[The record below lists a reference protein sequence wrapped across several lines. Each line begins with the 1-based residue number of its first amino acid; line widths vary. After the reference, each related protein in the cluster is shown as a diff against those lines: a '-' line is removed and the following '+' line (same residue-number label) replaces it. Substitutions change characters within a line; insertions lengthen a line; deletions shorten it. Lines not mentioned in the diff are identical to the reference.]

1 MLKHTLLMSSFAVAL
16 MAMPVEAQSRRV
28 VCAWNDAEC
37 LRREQ
42 DRARSEARADERRVC
57 AWNDADCLRREQERA
72 RNEARASERREVGY
86 DYERRRDRGAYERG
100 RGERR
105 DEIYRRRGNVRHGRL
120 PHMSSAL
127 AIRNG
132 KGMPKDARAWL
143 GRGPFRVELVNRDRD
158 RLPERAT
165 IRSTRS
171 REVQVWVDRNN
182 DGWADHILFY
192 RNGRLVREV
201 R

>member
-1 MLKHTLLMSSFAVAL
+1 MLKHAWFVSAFAVA
-16 MAMPVEAQSRRV
+16 MVAMPVEAQERRV

-37 LRREQ
+37 IRREQ
-42 DRARSEARADERRVC
+42 DRARREEARADERRDV
-57 AWNDADCLRREQERA
+57 
-72 RNEARASERREVGY
+72 
-86 DYERRRDRGAYERG
+86 DYDRGRVEYERG
-100 RGERR
+100 RSDRRERV
-105 DEIYRRRGNVRHGRL
+105 DVDRRRGNVRHGRL

-132 KGMPKDARAWL
+132 RGIPKDAQAWL

-165 IRSTRS
+165 IVSTRT
-171 REVQVWVDRNN
+171 RETQVWVDRNN
-182 DGWADHILFY
+182 DGWADQILFY

-201 R
+201 K

>member
-1 MLKHTLLMSSFAVAL
+1 MLKQAWLMSAFAVAL
-16 MAMPVEAQSRRV
+16 VAMPVEAQERRV

-42 DRARSEARADERRVC
+42 DRARSEARAD
-57 AWNDADCLRREQERA
+57 D
-72 RNEARASERREVGY
+72 RREVDY
-86 DYERRRDRGAYERG
+86 DYDRRSDRVEYERG

-105 DEIYRRRGNVRHGRL
+105 VEIDRRRGRVRHGRL

-132 KGMPKDARAWL
+132 KGMPKDARTWL
-143 GRGPFRVELVNRDRD
+143 GPGPFRVELVNRDRD

-171 REVQVWVDRNN
+171 RETQVWVDRNN

-201 R
+201 K